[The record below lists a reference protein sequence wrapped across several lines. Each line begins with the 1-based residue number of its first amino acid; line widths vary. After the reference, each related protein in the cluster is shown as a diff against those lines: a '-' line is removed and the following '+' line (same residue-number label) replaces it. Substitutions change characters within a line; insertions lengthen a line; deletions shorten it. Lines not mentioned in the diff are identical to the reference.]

1 MTTTIPETQLI
12 KLGRGSQDQFINL
25 RYANRHGLICGAT
38 GSGKTVT
45 LQLLAENFARSGV
58 TVFVADVKGDLSGIS
73 QPGVLNEKLAQRAQA
88 VGIADFQ
95 PEAQAVTFWDVL
107 GTGTGHPLR
116 ATISDFGPILMS
128 RLLGL
133 NDTQEGVLNVV
144 FRYADDEGLLLLDL
158 KDLRSVLTHVQE
170 NAKAIMPRYGNI
182 TAASVGAVQRQ
193 LLILE
198 QQGADQFFGEPSL
211 DINDLLR
218 PSESG
223 RARIHVLNADKLVHQ
238 PQLYATVLFWLMSE
252 LFEELPELG
261 DTEKPKLVFFFDE
274 AHLLFSD
281 SPDALIKKLEQ
292 VVRLIRSKGVGIY
305 FISQN
310 PLDVPDEILGQLGN
324 RIQHV
329 LRAYT
334 PRDQKAVRAAA
345 ETFRANPRLNVSQ
358 AITELAVG
366 EALVSTLGENAIP
379 APVERI
385 MIAPPRSRIGPI
397 TSDER
402 NAILANSPYRS
413 TYDEAIDR
421 ESAHEMLTQR
431 TLARTNLASQSR
443 PPGRDRKTATATNNR
458 DTVVE
463 TLSKNVVRSLGSN
476 LGRSIARGLLG
487 SILKGLSR

>member
-218 PSESG
+218 PGESG

-402 NAILANSPYRS
+402 NAILANSPYRR

-431 TLARTNLASQSR
+431 TLARTNHASQSR
-443 PPGRDRKTATATNNR
+443 PPGRNRKTAPTANNR

>member
-1 MTTTIPETQLI
+1 MTPSESTLI
-12 KLGRGSQDQFINL
+12 KLGRGIHDQFINL
-25 RYANRHGLICGAT
+25 RYANRHGLISGAT

-45 LQLLAENFARSGV
+45 LQLLAENFARNGV
-58 TVFVADVKGDLSGIS
+58 TVFVADVKGDLSGLS
-73 QPGVLNEKLAQRAQA
+73 QPGNWNEKLAQRAQA
-88 VGIADFQ
+88 AGIQDFQ
-95 PEAQAVTFWDVL
+95 PEARSVTFWDVL

-128 RLLGL
+128 RLLAL

-158 KDLRSVLTHVQE
+158 KDLRSLLTHVQE
-170 NAKAIMPRYGNI
+170 NAKSIMPRYGNI
-182 TAASVGAVQRQ
+182 TATSVGAIQRQ

-198 QQGADQFFGEPSL
+198 QQGAERFFGEPSL
-211 DINDLLR
+211 DINHLLR

-223 RARIHVLNADKLVHQ
+223 EARIHVLSADKLVHQ

-305 FISQN
+305 FVTQN

-345 ETFRANPRLNVSQ
+345 ETFRANPRVDVLK

-397 TSDER
+397 TGEER
-402 NAILANSPYRS
+402 NFILANSPYRVI
-413 TYDEAIDR
+413 YDDAIDR

-431 TLARTNLASQSR
+431 TLARTDRSQPS
-443 PPGRDRKTATATNNR
+443 PSGRNRKTMPAPAR
-458 DTVVE
+458 DTVIE
-463 TLSKNVVRSLGSN
+463 TLSKSVVRSLGTN

>member
-1 MTTTIPETQLI
+1 MTTTLPESNLM
-12 KLGRGSQDQFINL
+12 KLGRGSDDQFINL
-25 RYANRHGLICGAT
+25 RYANRHGLISGAT

-45 LQLLAENFARSGV
+45 LQLLAESFARNGV
-58 TVFVADVKGDLSGIS
+58 TVFVADVKGDLSGLS
-73 QPGVLNEKLAQRAQA
+73 QPGNRNEKLVKRAQA
-88 VGIADFQ
+88 VGISNYQ

-128 RLLGL
+128 RLLAL

-158 KDLRSVLTHVQE
+158 KDLRSLLTHVQE
-170 NAKAIMPRYGNI
+170 NAKTIMPRYGNI
-182 TAASVGAVQRQ
+182 TAASAGAIQRQ

-223 RARIHVLNADKLVHQ
+223 EARIHVLSADKLVHQ

-281 SPDALIKKLEQ
+281 APDALIKKLEQ

-305 FISQN
+305 FVTQN

-345 ETFRANPRLNVSQ
+345 ETFRANPRVDVFQ

-385 MIAPPRSRIGPI
+385 MIAPPCSRIGPI
-397 TSDER
+397 TVDER
-402 NAILANSPYRS
+402 NALLANSPYRL
-413 TYDEAIDR
+413 TYDHAIDR

-431 TLARTNLASQSR
+431 TLARTDNKASR
-443 PPGRDRKTATATNNR
+443 PLSPGRNRKIEPAASR
-458 DTVVE
+458 DTVME
-463 TLSKNVVRSLGSN
+463 TLSKNVVRSLGTN

-487 SILKGLSR
+487 SIIKGLSR